1 MKQRLYD
8 LMDWEAIEAIVY
20 SEEDHPQR
28 VLGPQKVKGGI
39 LVQVFVP
46 GAVKA
51 KLRLKST
58 GSQTMQACLQFF
70 CRERQSQNI
79 RSLLPM
85 KMVLKWS

>member
-39 LVQVFVP
+39 LGQVFVA
-46 GAVKA
+46 GAV
-51 KLRLKST
+51 
-58 GSQTMQACLQFF
+58 
-70 CRERQSQNI
+70 
-79 RSLLPM
+79 
-85 KMVLKWS
+85 